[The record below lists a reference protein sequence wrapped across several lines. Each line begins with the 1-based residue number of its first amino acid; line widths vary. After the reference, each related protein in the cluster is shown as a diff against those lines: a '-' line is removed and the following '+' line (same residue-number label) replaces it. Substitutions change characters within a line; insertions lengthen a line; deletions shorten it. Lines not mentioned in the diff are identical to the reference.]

1 MSRRRP
7 VDPRALRAARLRI
20 GLTQHEL
27 AREVGVAGG
36 ERISLWELGKSS
48 PHLFVVHRLAA
59 ALKVGVEDLFQPSI
73 GEPDLRELRT
83 TAGLSLRSLS
93 ALTHVSKTTLVRWE
107 LEGVTELPTGATLS
121 SLAAALGVSVK
132 TVRRAM
138 SGSRG

>member
-27 AREVGVAGG
+27 AREVRVAGG

-48 PHLFVVHRLAA
+48 PHPSVVHRLAA
-59 ALKVGVEDLFQPSI
+59 ALRVGVEDLLQPSI

-83 TAGLSLRSLS
+83 TAGLSDLFQRQCRTW
-93 ALTHVSKTTLVRWE
+93 AY
-107 LEGVTELPTGATLS
+107 
-121 SLAAALGVSVK
+121 
-132 TVRRAM
+132 
-138 SGSRG
+138 